1 MLGRRK
7 SVTKIHQITFLDPS
21 PPALWLSKLSNE
33 RLNRLLGS
41 GCSFVH
47 QAMADL
53 NQALSNQPLALHRIL
68 DANLDRAREGV
79 RIIEEWC
86 RFGLNNG
93 ALTEQTKHLRQSLA
107 QWHTAELRAAR
118 DTPGDPGIELT
129 HPQETERQGVMDV
142 LQVNFCRVEEA
153 LRVLEEYGKLY
164 QPQFAAACKSMRY
177 QVYSIESEL
186 LGHHRHQQMLRSH
199 TYLVT
204 TPRDNLLEI
213 VEQALQGGVSIV
225 QYRDKET
232 HDCLRLPL
240 AQKLK
245 DLCHR
250 YEALFLVNDRVDIA
264 LAVDA
269 DGVHLGQQD
278 MPIATARRLL
288 GSHRLI
294 GRSTTNPDE
303 MSRAIDEGAD
313 YLGVGPVYATPTKPD
328 KPAAGLDYVRY
339 AADKSPVPF
348 FAIGGINADNLQEV
362 LEAGAQGVAVV
373 RAMIDAEDPT
383 LMAQYFTA
391 QLNHKHML
399 NRINA
404 HA

>member
-1 MLGRRK
+1 M
-7 SVTKIHQITFLDPS
+7 SE
-21 PPALWLSKLSNE
+21 LSQ
-33 RLNRLLGS
+33 NR
-41 GCSFVH
+41 
-47 QAMADL
+47 
-53 NQALSNQPLALHRIL
+53 SNQPLALHRIL
-68 DANLDRAREGV
+68 DANLDRAREGL

-86 RFGLNNG
+86 RFGLNQG
-93 ALTEQTKHLRQSLA
+93 GLTEKTKHLRQSLA
-107 QWHTAELRAAR
+107 HWHTPELRVAR
-118 DTPGDPGIELT
+118 NTPGDPGVDLS
-129 HPQETERQGVMDV
+129 HPDEMDRQSIVDV

-164 QPQFAAACKSMRY
+164 QTEFAAACKSMRY
-177 QVYSIESEL
+177 QVYTLESEI
-186 LGHHRHQQMLRSH
+186 LGHHRHQQLLRSH

-204 TPRDNLLEI
+204 APRDNLIDI

-232 HDCLRLPL
+232 EDRQRLPL

-245 DLCHR
+245 DICHR

-264 LAVDA
+264 LAVEA

-278 MPIATARRLL
+278 MPIATARELL
-288 GSHRLI
+288 GSHRII

-303 MSRAIDEGAD
+303 MARAIGEGAD
-313 YLGVGPVYATPTKPD
+313 YIGVGPIYATPTKPD
-328 KPAAGLDYVRY
+328 KPAAGIDYVRY
-339 AADKSPVPF
+339 AADKASIPF
-348 FAIGGINADNLQEV
+348 FAIGGINADNLHEV
-362 LEAGAQGVAVV
+362 LDAGAHGVAVV

-399 NRINA
+399 SRLQANG
-404 HA
+404 